1 MPSAP
6 NDIKASANNGGRVY
20 FIDASGGRLLSVQ
33 PDGSDLKVLV
43 TDRHRIPD
51 GIVVD
56 VDNGHIYWTEM
67 GIPSKEDGSIERANL
82 DGSNHITIV
91 PNGKTF
97 TPKQLQLDKRNSR
110 LYWCDREGMRVMR
123 ANLDGSNIE
132 TLIRTGEGEADR
144 ADLTRWCVG
153 IAIDVQSGKLYWT
166 QKGSDNGGV
175 GRIFRAGLDIPK
187 GESSASRSDIEL
199 LFDHLPEPI
208 DLDLDLENR
217 ILYWTDRGDPPRG
230 NTVNRARMDATP
242 LSVEPEI
249 VFTHLMEGIGLALD
263 VPGNRM
269 FMADLG
275 GSLYTAGLDGVTHKV
290 LLAAQGNLTGVAY
303 ADSTYLRSPIS

>member
-1 MPSAP
+1 
-6 NDIKASANNGGRVY
+6 VY
-20 FIDASGGRLLSVQ
+20 FIDASGGRLHSVN

-56 VDNGHIYWTEM
+56 KEAGHIYWTEM
-67 GIPSKEDGSIERANL
+67 GVPSAEDGSIERANI

-91 PNGKTF
+91 SKGKTF
-97 TPKQLQLDKRNSR
+97 TPKQLQLDRRNGR

-123 ANLDGSNIE
+123 SSLDGSNLE
-132 TLIRTGEGEADR
+132 TLIQTGKGEADR

-153 IAIDVQSGKLYWT
+153 IAIDVEGGKLYWT
-166 QKGSDNGGV
+166 QKGIDNAGV

-187 GESSASRSDIEL
+187 GETPTSRSDIEL
-199 LFDHLPEPI
+199 LFNQLPEPI
-208 DLDLDLENR
+208 DLDLDLEHR
-217 ILYWTDRGDPPRG
+217 TLYWTDRGDPPRG
-230 NTVNRARMDATP
+230 NSVSRAPMDATP
-242 LSVEPEI
+242 QSAEPEI

-269 FMADLG
+269 FIADLG
-275 GSLYTAGLDGVTHKV
+275 GSLYTASLDGAMHKT
-290 LLAAQGNLTGVAY
+290 LLAVQGNLTGVAY
-303 ADSTYLRSPIS
+303 TD

>member
-1 MPSAP
+1 
-6 NDIKASANNGGRVY
+6 VY
-20 FIDASGGRLLSVQ
+20 FIDASGGRLLSVN

-56 VDNGHIYWTEM
+56 VENGHIYWTEM
-67 GIPSKEDGSIERANL
+67 GIPNKEDGSIERANI
-82 DGSNHITIV
+82 DGSNHVTIV

-97 TPKQLQLDKRNSR
+97 TPKQLQLDKRNGR

-123 ANLDGSNIE
+123 SNLDGSNLE
-132 TLIRTGEGEADR
+132 TLIQTGKGEADR

-153 IAIDVQSGKLYWT
+153 IAIDVQGGKLYWT
-166 QKGSDNGGV
+166 QKGLDNAGV
-175 GRIFRAGLDIPK
+175 GRIFRAGLDIPR
-187 GESSASRSDIEL
+187 GESCTSRSDIDL
-199 LFDHLPEPI
+199 LFDQLPEPI
-208 DLDLDLENR
+208 DLDLDLDLEHR
-217 ILYWTDRGDPPRG
+217 VLYWTDRGDAPRG
-230 NTVNRARMDATP
+230 NTVSRAPMDAAP
-242 LSVEPEI
+242 LSAKPEM

-275 GSLYTAGLDGVTHKV
+275 GSLYTASLDGATHKT
-290 LLAAQGNLTGVAY
+290 LLAVQGNLTGVAY
-303 ADSTYLRSPIS
+303 VD

>member
-1 MPSAP
+1 MSSTPSAP
-6 NDIKASANNGGRVY
+6 MTSANTSGRVY
-20 FIDASGGRLLSVQ
+20 FIDASGGRLLSVN
-33 PDGSDLKVLV
+33 PDGSDVKVLV

-51 GIVVD
+51 GIVID
-56 VDNGHIYWTEM
+56 AENGHIYWTEM
-67 GIPSKEDGSIERANL
+67 GIPNKEDGSIERANL
-82 DGSNHITIV
+82 DGSNHVTIV

-123 ANLDGSNIE
+123 SNLDGSNIE

-144 ADLTRWCVG
+144 ADLNRWCVG
-153 IAIDVQSGKLYWT
+153 IAIDVEGGKLYWT
-166 QKGSDNGGV
+166 QKGFDNAGV

-187 GESSASRSDIEL
+187 GESSTARSDVEL

-217 ILYWTDRGDPPRG
+217 VIYWTDRGDPPRG
-230 NTVNRARMDATP
+230 NTVNRASMDAPP
-242 LSVEPEI
+242 LSVESEI

-275 GSLYTAGLDGVTHKV
+275 GSLYTASLDGKTHKV

-303 ADSTYLRSPIS
+303 TD

>member
-1 MPSAP
+1 MPSP
-6 NDIKASANNGGRVY
+6 SDIKAFANKRGRVY
-20 FIDASGGRLLSVQ
+20 FIDASGGRILSINA
-33 PDGSDLKVLV
+33 DGSDLKVLV

-51 GIVVD
+51 GIVID
-56 VDNGHIYWTEM
+56 AENSHIYWTEM
-67 GIPSKEDGSIERANL
+67 GIPNKEDGSIERANL

-91 PNGKTF
+91 TNGKTF

-123 ANLDGSNIE
+123 SNLDGSNIE
-132 TLIRTGEGEADR
+132 TLIQTGEGEADR
-144 ADLTRWCVG
+144 ADLNRWCVG
-153 IAIDVQSGKLYWT
+153 IAIDVEGGKLYWT
-166 QKGSDNGGV
+166 QKGFDNAGV

-187 GESSASRSDIEL
+187 GESGTTRSDIEL

-208 DLDLDLENR
+208 DLDLDLESR
-217 ILYWTDRGDPPRG
+217 VLYWTDRGDPPRG
-230 NTVNRARMDATP
+230 NTVNRASMDATP

-249 VFTHLMEGIGLALD
+249 VFDHLMEGIGLALD
-263 VPGNRM
+263 VAGNRM

-275 GSLYTAGLDGVTHKV
+275 GSLYTASLDGKTHKV

-303 ADSTYLRSPIS
+303 SD

>member
-1 MPSAP
+1 MSSKPK
-6 NDIKASANNGGRVY
+6 NTKALGNKSGRVY
-20 FIDASGGRLLSVQ
+20 FIDASGGRLLSVN
-33 PDGSDLKVLV
+33 PDGSDVKELV
-43 TDRHRIPD
+43 TGRHRIPD

-56 VDNGHIYWTEM
+56 AEHGHVYWTEM
-67 GIPSKEDGSIERANL
+67 GIPNKEDGSIERADI
-82 DGSNHITIV
+82 DGSNRVTIV

-97 TPKQLQLDKRNSR
+97 TPKQLQLDKRNGR

-123 ANLDGSNIE
+123 SSLDGSHLE
-132 TLIRTGEGEADR
+132 TLIQTGKGEADR

-153 IAIDVQSGKLYWT
+153 IAIDVEDGKLYWT
-166 QKGSDNGGV
+166 QKGIDNAGV

-187 GESSASRSDIEL
+187 GETPTSRSDIEV
-199 LFDHLPEPI
+199 LFDQLPEPI

-217 ILYWTDRGDPPRG
+217 FLYWTDRGDPPRG
-230 NTVNRARMDATP
+230 NTVSRAPIDAAP
-242 LSVEPEI
+242 QSVEPEI

-275 GSLYTAGLDGVTHKV
+275 GSLYSASLDGPTHKV
-290 LLAAQGNLTGVAY
+290 LLAIQGNLTGVAY
-303 ADSTYLRSPIS
+303 TD